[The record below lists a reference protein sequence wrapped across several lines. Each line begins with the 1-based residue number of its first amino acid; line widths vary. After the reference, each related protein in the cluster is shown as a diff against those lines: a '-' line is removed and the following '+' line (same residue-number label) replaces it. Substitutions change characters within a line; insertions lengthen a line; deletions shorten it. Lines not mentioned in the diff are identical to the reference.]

1 MDNTPDRES
10 VIELLEKLGESGDT
24 EVLATAR
31 DLHGM
36 ISNSGL
42 TWDDLLVPD
51 ADTAAAPDTYDDFDE
66 DENDDDETEDGEAMP
81 DPEFDDQ
88 VVPSGEAGEDT
99 KLITR
104 LLERKEISASLRE
117 ELEGYKEDIKEG
129 DFTAAD
135 RQYLKALRNRLSSSS
150 KSRTKDA

>member
-10 VIELLEKLGESGDT
+10 VIELLEKLGEPEDT
-24 EVLATAR
+24 EVLAVAR

-51 ADTAAAPDTYDDFDE
+51 ADAAAASDTYDDLDEEDE
-66 DENDDDETEDGEAMP
+66 DEDEDGEATTES
-81 DPEFDDQ
+81 EFDDQ
-88 VVPSGEAGEDT
+88 VVPSGEAGDDA
-99 KLITR
+99 KLIAR
-104 LLERKEISASLRE
+104 LLERKEISTALRE

-129 DFTAAD
+129 DFTSAD
-135 RQYLKALRNRLSSSS
+135 RQYLKALRNRLSSAS
-150 KSRTKDA
+150 KSRAKDA

>member
-10 VIELLEKLGESGDT
+10 VIELLEKLGEPEDT
-24 EVLATAR
+24 AALAAAR

-36 ISNSGL
+36 ISNAGM

-51 ADTAAAPDTYDDFDE
+51 ADAAAVSETYDDLDE
-66 DENDDDETEDGEAMP
+66 EEEEEEEETATPEP
-81 DPEFDDQ
+81 DFDDQ
-88 VVPSGEAGEDT
+88 VVPSGDAGDDV
-99 KLITR
+99 KLIAR
-104 LLERKEISASLRE
+104 LLERKEISAPLRE

-135 RQYLKALRNRLSSSS
+135 RQYLKALRNRLSSAS
-150 KSRTKDA
+150 KSRAKDA